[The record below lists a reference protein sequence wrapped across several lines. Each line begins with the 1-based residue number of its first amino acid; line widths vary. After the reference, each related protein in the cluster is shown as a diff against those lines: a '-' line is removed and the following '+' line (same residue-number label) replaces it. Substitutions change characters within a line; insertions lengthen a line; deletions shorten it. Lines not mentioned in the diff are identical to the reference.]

1 MRVRRSRLGWP
12 DGGNKSSGLLR
23 LALSSLLSS
32 LDSAHQQ
39 CLIERHFLGL
49 LQVREWVEQWIR
61 VSVCICVCVSVC
73 AHVCVCE
80 QQCVHV
86 HLYACMLVCVCFRQA
101 DSPCLVVF
109 DYGSV
114 PLQLTFVFAISQTL
128 GLWEGWQCC
137 LSQHCGIPPQPAA
150 LCYVRAADTHKM
162 FHCVDISLTST
173 DKRKHCFFM
182 MLTRPLRF
190 LSGIVQRI
198 QTAKFSLRLFL
209 WAGTDENKFPRIQLG
224 CIGFG
229 NVYSDLN
236 HTKE

>member
-137 LSQHCGIPPQPAA
+137 LSQHSSSNGETSS
-150 LCYVRAADTHKM
+150 LCCVRAANKIVHR
-162 FHCVDISLTST
+162 VDISLTST
-173 DKRKHCFFM
+173 DKRKHCFYSCWHLFWNFS
-182 MLTRPLRF
+182 LEYILWIR
-190 LSGIVQRI
+190 
-198 QTAKFSLRLFL
+198 TAKISLGFL
-209 WAGTDENKFPRIQLG
+209 LCSGTDENKCPKDPTWMHCFW
-224 CIGFG
+224 
-229 NVYSDLN
+229 
-236 HTKE
+236 